1 MINGITLAALLLVT
15 AIIAGLATYLIVKSR
30 YSGAIIEKNETELKA
45 VGLQKELEYKERE
58 LSAAREEFEKRMA
71 DAKEMSDK
79 AMQRQIEA
87 VKAQLSSENEKL
99 LKARQEEFSKSARE
113 SFSTIAGDF
122 NKNLLD
128 MKTAFEA
135 NKKTQTESATEF
147 RTNLEAAVRNLKD
160 QTENIGRKADTL
172 ASALRG
178 QNKMQGCW
186 GETQLWN
193 ILTSEGLQEGRDFD
207 REETLRDE
215 LGIVLHNEETGKRM
229 RPDFILHYPD
239 NTDIIVDCKVSLN
252 ALSDYISADN
262 ETQKEEAAQ
271 RNLKAVNDQVEGLSR
286 KDYSRYLKPG
296 HHCLDYTVMFVPNVN
311 ALVLARQK
319 DPLVVAKAFR
329 KGVLITSEETFIP
342 FLNLVRAAWVNTE
355 QARNQELIIKAAE
368 RMVDRVSDFCAAY
381 ATIGRKLDEARDYY
395 QKGKAKIADEG
406 QSILKAAHDI
416 SALGVKGKKELPALE
431 SVKTPEL

>member
-193 ILTSEGLQEGRDFD
+193 ILTNEGLQEGRDFD